1 MSKTENRETVS
12 VLHLED
18 NCFDRE
24 LVARAL
30 LRDQLY
36 CEFVYAATAA
46 EFREALDHS
55 KFDLILSDFTLPSF
69 SGTAA
74 LTLAKAAQ
82 PEVPFLFV
90 SGTIGEERAVE
101 TLKSGARDYV
111 PKDHLGRLS
120 GAIRRALQ
128 EAQQIAEREQAEEA
142 LKGAQQALALF
153 RSLIDQTNDAIEVI
167 DPETGRFLDVN
178 EKACVAHGYTR
189 EEYLALTLP
198 EMVPSLAGRSW
209 QEIKDR
215 LRRFGSQLI
224 ESQHRRKDGSLFP
237 VEVSVTYIHL
247 ERDYMVAVV
256 RDTTERKKAEEALRA
271 SEERFRELA
280 ETIQEV
286 FWVTEPAKNRVLY
299 VSPAY
304 ERMWGRTC
312 QSLYAEPS
320 SWLEAIHPDDRQRI
334 LGSATTQQASGAYDE
349 EFRIVRPDGQVRWI
363 RDRAFPVRN
372 ASGEVQRI
380 VGLARDVTERRQ
392 LEEQLRQSQKM
403 EAIGQLAGGVAHDFN
418 NVLAAIMMQAELAG
432 MEEKVP
438 KTVQEG
444 LLQIRIYAEHAA
456 NLTRQLLLFSRRQV
470 MQPRELNLNEIVF
483 SLAKML
489 QRIIGEDVR
498 LQLRLHPAPLVTRAD
513 AGMLDQ
519 VILNLAVNARD
530 AMAEG
535 GHLLIETAEKSVDEA
550 FARLNPDA
558 APGRY
563 VWLSVSDNGSGMS
576 PEVLPRI
583 FEPFFTTKEPG
594 KGTGLGLATV
604 YGIVKQHRGW
614 IEVCSQPQ
622 QGATFQIFLPA
633 IDASSTPDAT
643 KAPRTKPRGGTETIL
658 LVEDERSV
666 RMITRALLEQ
676 YGYRVLEAS
685 NGVEALGVW
694 EEHRGSVALLVTDLV
709 MPAGVSGQQLAGR
722 LKEHNPR
729 LNVIFTSGYSAE
741 IAGRQLQLRSGENF
755 LQKPFP
761 PDELLELIRRGLDE
775 GKD

>member
-12 VLHLED
+12 ILHLED

-69 SGTAA
+69 GGTAA
-74 LTLAKAAQ
+74 LELAKAVQ

-101 TLKSGARDYV
+101 TLKSGAKDYV
-111 PKDHLGRLS
+111 RKDHLGRLS
-120 GAIRRALQ
+120 GAIRRALR
-128 EAQQIAEREQAEEA
+128 EAEQIAER
-142 LKGAQQALALF
+142 
-153 RSLIDQTNDAIEVI
+153 
-167 DPETGRFLDVN
+167 
-178 EKACVAHGYTR
+178 
-189 EEYLALTLP
+189 
-198 EMVPSLAGRSW
+198 
-209 QEIKDR
+209 
-215 LRRFGSQLI
+215 RR
-224 ESQHRRKDGSLFP
+224 
-237 VEVSVTYIHL
+237 
-247 ERDYMVAVV
+247 
-256 RDTTERKKAEEALRA
+256 AEEALRA

-286 FWVTEPAKNRVLY
+286 FWVTNPAKNRMLY
-299 VSPAY
+299 ISPAY
-304 ERMWGRTC
+304 EKIWGRTC
-312 QSLYAEPS
+312 QSLYADPS
-320 SWLEAIHPDDRQRI
+320 SWLEAIHPDDRQRV
-334 LGSATTQQASGAYDE
+334 LRSATTQQTSGAYDE
-349 EFRIVRPDGQVRWI
+349 EYRIVRPDGQERWI
-363 RDRAFPVRN
+363 RDGAFPVRS

-535 GHLLIETAEKSVDEA
+535 GRLLIETAEKSVDEA

-558 APGRY
+558 TSGRY
-563 VWLSVSDNGSGMS
+563 VWLSVSDTGSGMTR
-576 PEVLPRI
+576 EVLQRI
-583 FEPFFTTKEPG
+583 FERVFTTKEPG

-614 IEVCSQPQ
+614 IQVCSQPQ

-633 IDASSTPDAT
+633 IDASSAPDVA

-658 LVEDERSV
+658 LVEDEPSV
-666 RMITRALLEQ
+666 RLITRALLER
-676 YGYRVLEAS
+676 Y
-685 NGVEALGVW
+685 
-694 EEHRGSVALLVTDLV
+694 
-709 MPAGVSGQQLAGR
+709 
-722 LKEHNPR
+722 
-729 LNVIFTSGYSAE
+729 
-741 IAGRQLQLRSGENF
+741 
-755 LQKPFP
+755 
-761 PDELLELIRRGLDE
+761 
-775 GKD
+775 

>member
-1 MSKTENRETVS
+1 MQGIAALMSKTENREAVRI
-12 VLHLED
+12 LHLED
-18 NCFDRE
+18 DCNDRQ
-24 LVARAL
+24 LVSRTL
-30 LRDQLY
+30 LGDDLH
-36 CEFVYAATAA
+36 CEFVYASTET
-46 EFREALDHS
+46 EFKGALDRF

-74 LTLAKAAQ
+74 LALAKAAQ

-90 SGTIGEERAVE
+90 SGTIGEERALE
-101 TLKSGARDYV
+101 TLKSGAKDYV
-111 PKDHLGRLS
+111 RKDHLGRLS
-120 GAIRRALQ
+120 EAIRRALR
-128 EAQQIAEREQAEEA
+128 ESEQIAESEHAEEA

-178 EKACVAHGYTR
+178 EKACVAHGYKR
-189 EEYLALTLP
+189 EEYLALTLQ
-198 EMVPSLAGRSW
+198 EMVPSLAGRPW
-209 QEIKDR
+209 QEIRDR
-215 LRRFGSQLI
+215 VKRFGSQLI

-247 ERDYMVAVV
+247 ERDYMGAGV

-286 FWVTEPAKNRVLY
+286 FWVTDPAKNRVLY

-349 EFRIVRPDGQVRWI
+349 EYRIVRPDGQVRWI

-444 LLQIRIYAEHAA
+444 LLQIRIYAERAA
-456 NLTRQLLLFSRRQV
+456 NLTRQLLLFSRR
-470 MQPRELNLNEIVF
+470 P
-483 SLAKML
+483 
-489 QRIIGEDVR
+489 
-498 LQLRLHPAPLVTRAD
+498 
-513 AGMLDQ
+513 
-519 VILNLAVNARD
+519 
-530 AMAEG
+530 
-535 GHLLIETAEKSVDEA
+535 
-550 FARLNPDA
+550 
-558 APGRY
+558 
-563 VWLSVSDNGSGMS
+563 
-576 PEVLPRI
+576 
-583 FEPFFTTKEPG
+583 
-594 KGTGLGLATV
+594 
-604 YGIVKQHRGW
+604 
-614 IEVCSQPQ
+614 
-622 QGATFQIFLPA
+622 
-633 IDASSTPDAT
+633 
-643 KAPRTKPRGGTETIL
+643 
-658 LVEDERSV
+658 
-666 RMITRALLEQ
+666 
-676 YGYRVLEAS
+676 
-685 NGVEALGVW
+685 
-694 EEHRGSVALLVTDLV
+694 
-709 MPAGVSGQQLAGR
+709 
-722 LKEHNPR
+722 
-729 LNVIFTSGYSAE
+729 
-741 IAGRQLQLRSGENF
+741 
-755 LQKPFP
+755 
-761 PDELLELIRRGLDE
+761 
-775 GKD
+775 